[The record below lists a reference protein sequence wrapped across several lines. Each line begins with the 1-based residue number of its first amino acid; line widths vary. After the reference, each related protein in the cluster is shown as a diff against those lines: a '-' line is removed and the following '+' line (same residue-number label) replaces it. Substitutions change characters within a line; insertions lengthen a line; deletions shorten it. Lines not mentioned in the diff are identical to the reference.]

1 MVKVVDL
8 GAPIRHAI
16 EPCWLHIADLDC
28 GRPVVD
34 GWDQSRILLK
44 LLEDV
49 QERTTRHGFAAPQ
62 LVFVAGNLTYSAA
75 AHEFVRAN
83 EWLLR
88 LGGAISVGPERI
100 FTVPGDRDVN
110 TGADRRDPRLAG
122 LVRGV
127 REGTASL
134 DEVVEEHPNWTRLES
149 RLRGYFDFERLR
161 RRSSTR
167 QRIPWWTHHETVGT
181 GLRLRVAGVNTVL
194 VSAGDDRGKLV
205 VGEDQSSSLFGAPVG
220 PRDLVVALSHH
231 PASGGWLAD
240 EDAVATRLR
249 AAAHV
254 QFHGRVT
261 EVGAEELR
269 PEHGIWLAAGAVRR
283 GATSQAA
290 PRGFRYN
297 YCAVVRGPEARCVL
311 RVWTRGWSSGGY
323 FTNACGGGRSYVDH
337 PLPHSS
343 LLIPERRVTPAPM
356 PARS

>member
-8 GAPIRHAI
+8 GAPIRYAI
-16 EPCWLHIADLDC
+16 EPCWLHIADLEC

-49 QERTTRHGFAAPQ
+49 QERTTRHGFPAPQ
-62 LVFVAGNLTYSAA
+62 MVFVAGNLTHSAS

-110 TGADRRDPRLAG
+110 ASADRRDPKIAM
-122 LVRGV
+122 LVRRV

-134 DEVVEEHPNWTRLES
+134 DDVVEQHSNWARLEA

-161 RRSSTR
+161 RRSATR
-167 QRIPWWTHHETVGT
+167 QRIPWWTHGETVGT
-181 GLRLRVAGVNTVL
+181 GLRLRVAGLNTVL
-194 VSAGDDRGKLV
+194 VSTGDDRGKLV
-205 VGEDQSSSLFGAPVG
+205 VGEDQRMSLFGPVG
-220 PRDLVVALSHH
+220 GPKELVVSLGHH
-231 PASGGWLAD
+231 PIGGGWLAD
-240 EDAVATRLR
+240 EDETAARLR
-249 AAAHV
+249 GTVHL
-254 QFHGRVT
+254 QFHGRVP

-269 PEHGIWLAAGAVRR
+269 VDHGIALAAGAVRR
-283 GATSQAA
+283 LAA
-290 PRGFRYN
+290 PHAVPKGFRYN
-297 YCAVVRGPEARCVL
+297 YCAVVRGPEGRCVL

-323 FTNACGGGRSYVDH
+323 FANAVTGGRSYVDH

-343 LLIPERRVTPAPM
+343 LLIPERRVTAG
-356 PARS
+356 AVQTR